1 MANKTRG
8 TIYIGVTNDLVVRV
22 DQHQVAETKGFT
34 QRYRLDRLVY
44 YESFEDIR
52 DAIAREKQLK
62 GWRREKKNAL
72 IETQNPKWNDL
83 SLELLRGYR

>member
-8 TIYIGVTNDLVVRV
+8 TIYIGVTNDLVVRTQ
-22 DQHQVAETKGFT
+22 QHQDAETRSFIK
-34 QRYRLDRLVY
+34 RYRLNRLVHF
-44 YESFEDIR
+44 ELFEDVL

-72 IETQNPKWNDL
+72 IETLNTKWNDL
-83 SLELLRGYR
+83 SLELMRGFR